1 MMTEFQVLQRVFD
14 LVGSRAAVAEI
25 ANVTPQAVAQWTRVP
40 TARVLLIER
49 ALDGAITRQ
58 EMRPDIYPD

>member
-1 MMTEFQVLQRVFD
+1 MMTEFQALQRIFD

-25 ANVTPQAVAQWTRVP
+25 ADVTPQAVAQWTRVP
-40 TARVLLIER
+40 TARVLMIEK